1 MTHPPKR
8 PPSDTALASNAFGQS
23 NLLRSRPF
31 DFHRFVALQAHSLSS
46 AVQKMGEQEK
56 ARTSGEM
63 QPGAAAGPA
72 MAMEMEDRKDD
83 NQTLPTVNPAAT
95 KSEPPKPSFH
105 PAFYVM

>member
-1 MTHPPKR
+1 M
-8 PPSDTALASNAFGQS
+8 
-23 NLLRSRPF
+23 RSRPF

-56 ARTSGEM
+56 ARTSGEI
-63 QPGAAAGPA
+63 QPGPA

-83 NQTLPTVNPAAT
+83 SQTLPTVNPAAA
-95 KSEPPKPSFH
+95 KSEPPKPSLH